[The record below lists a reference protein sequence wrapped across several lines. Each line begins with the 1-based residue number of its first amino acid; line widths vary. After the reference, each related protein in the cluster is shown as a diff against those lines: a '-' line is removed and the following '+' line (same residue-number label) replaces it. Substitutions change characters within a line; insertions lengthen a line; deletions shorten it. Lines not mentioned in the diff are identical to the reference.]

1 MTLTHLRN
9 NSNRSRIFDLQVGAT
24 LEGARCAVSS
34 IDTWINGGM
43 LRRALKNAQTTA
55 TARHATVL
63 TLRHPRQ
70 LPDL

>member
-9 NSNRSRIFDLQVGAT
+9 HSNRSRIFDLQVGAI
-24 LEGARCAVSS
+24 LDGARCAVSS

-55 TARHATVL
+55 TA
-63 TLRHPRQ
+63 
-70 LPDL
+70 PD